1 MKLERLISCF
11 DKATE
16 ELTQE
21 YNVDFID
28 IDILRSIFN
37 PPSDDKLMH
46 KPYLININEA
56 AELKKYIDIVFDFDR
71 NVYQLDCF
79 SV

>member
-37 PPSDDKLMH
+37 PPSDDKLMY

-56 AELKKYIDIVFDFDR
+56 TKLKKYIDIVFDFDR